1 MNDGR
6 LELILYRALDWIA
19 YHVDDDDLQDVL
31 YNQLGVSNDEL
42 EELGLGD
49 LIED

>member
-6 LELILYRALDWIA
+6 LELILCRAIDWIA
-19 YHVDDDDLQDVL
+19 YHVDDEDLQTVL
-31 YNQLGVSNDEL
+31 FDQLGMNNAEL
-42 EELGLGD
+42 EELGLDD